1 MRNGKGR
8 KSGYTSFTD
17 EVTDIVRNYVQDMK
31 KGSEDL
37 LITNKK
43 GKAYKSG
50 CYLNRILKKYCS

>member
-43 GKAYKSG
+43 RKGLQVWVLLEPHLKE
-50 CYLNRILKKYCS
+50 IL